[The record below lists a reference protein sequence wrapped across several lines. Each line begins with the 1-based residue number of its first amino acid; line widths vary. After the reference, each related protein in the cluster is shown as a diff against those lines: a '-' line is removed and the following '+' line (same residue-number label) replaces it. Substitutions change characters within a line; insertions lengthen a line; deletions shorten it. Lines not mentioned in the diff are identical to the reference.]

1 MLSGGRDRHRNNGA
15 ALAETQSCKEN
26 AQLFRGAGGGFFKM
40 KIELA
45 PERGQLKD
53 WWGGVGGGG
62 FLNILR
68 ESSDLC

>member
-1 MLSGGRDRHRNNGA
+1 MPSGGRDKHRNNGA
-15 ALAETQSCKEN
+15 VLAETWSCKEN
-26 AQLFRGAGGGFFKM
+26 AQLLGGARGGFFKM
-40 KIELA
+40 ETELA

-53 WWGGVGGGG
+53 WWGGAGGGA